1 MGDVEE
7 RAGAR
12 SDVEIAAGAFYCAR
26 VRIIVDTR
34 EQAPWT
40 FEGQRGIELVRA
52 KLAAGDYSVAGLEH
66 RVAIERK
73 SLDDWTG
80 TVLRDRKRFYRELEL
95 LRAYDFRAV
104 IIEAG
109 VREIL
114 AGKYKSRV
122 DPNVVLGFIA
132 EVAVAQ
138 SVPVYLAG
146 SRAEA
151 QVLAAALLRMAEKK
165 MPLIAQSET

>member
-1 MGDVEE
+1 M
-7 RAGAR
+7 
-12 SDVEIAAGAFYCAR
+12 R
-26 VRIIVDTR
+26 VVVDTR

-40 FEGQRGIELVRA
+40 FEGQGLEVVRG
-52 KLAAGDYSVAGLEH
+52 KLAAGDYSVEGLEG

-73 SLDDWTG
+73 SLEDWIR
-80 TVLRDRKRFYRELEL
+80 TVLRERSRFYRELEL
-95 LRAYDFRAV
+95 LRGYDFRCV
-104 IIEAG
+104 IVEAG

-114 AGKYKSRV
+114 AGNYRSAAPPAAV
-122 DPNVVLGFIA
+122 MGFVA

-151 QVLAAALLRMAEKK
+151 QALAGGFLRMAAKRIQPHPE
-165 MPLIAQSET
+165 PVAENAT